1 MLNNINE
8 IKEFINNNGNS
19 EGCLDNFIDEHYD
32 EFEDIEFKYIET
44 LETDEH
50 RWYIISTN
58 VYEVFKNNTTLGYL
72 AISEV
77 TTLKSESSSYEDLC
91 IDIEAYEVKKIIKE
105 SFEISK
111 ESEE

>member
-1 MLNNINE
+1 MNNIKE
-8 IKEFINNNGNS
+8 IKDFINENGNN
-19 EGCLDNFIDEHYD
+19 EGCLDNFIDEHYED
-32 EFEDIEFKYIET
+32 FKDIDFKYRETLDIE
-44 LETDEH
+44 EH
-50 RWYIISTN
+50 RWYIMSTI

-77 TTLKSESSSYEDLC
+77 TTLKSESSSYEDLY